1 MAQITFD
8 NPSKRVEDLMIKAYR
23 QMRPFIVS
31 AHVNVEYIRGNQN
44 IRVDKN
50 LNIKKIE
57 QANKIYMERKIFNR
71 MSSIY
76 LSRLGLLSANMPLV
90 GFKQDGS
97 TPGRFIDYTE
107 GNMFVQDLR
116 KDIQFKSK
124 VHNKI
129 SAIGDMHG
137 LVWVKTGIDWTA
149 GKKIGTYDVKIS
161 KDGEPEKKLKQT
173 FYEGRPWVEVCP
185 MDEVFAD
192 NYYEEDEDNITEL
205 VHRRLF
211 TLDYIKRRWG
221 IEAKEDLFDNKAGI
235 APTLSPNDP
244 RRTYTMNNKK
254 ELRYAFVY
262 EYYHRANAEYPN
274 GVYFVLINNQLVTDI
289 LPLPYE
295 NGKNGSRHIPFNA
308 VRLMTIPNYLIGPT
322 VYNQIVPVQDTY
334 NSVKNRVLEYIN
346 RIGVSQVY
354 AWENSLVDKKQLS
367 NRPGEIFMLR
377 RNSKPPQPVVQDK
390 LGTEFLNYLMTLE
403 RDMTDIA
410 GLSQLTAYGMAK
422 SGMRTDGVVDK
433 ISESDQNKLEHAVD
447 NIGEAYVKIFK
458 KLIYI
463 EMMRER
469 ILTQELQLAKIDDY
483 IMKYKIEA
491 VDVEQLDVTNR
502 DFLMKDDQYINAKFQ
517 QATSIGV
524 YNPQSGLT
532 YVQKVAIME
541 RLALGS
547 ILNTLDPV
555 EVETNQIV
563 REEHEE
569 IEQGLEPEVE
579 KFHVHEQHIYE
590 HYLYMQSPVMR
601 KLRKYNK
608 DKYDKVKDA
617 LMKHIQEH
625 EKFTQDKQNSFGHMM
640 KNYDQNQNQNFKK

>member
-221 IEAKEDLFDNKAGI
+221 IEAKEDLFDR
-235 APTLSPNDP
+235 S
-244 RRTYTMNNKK
+244 
-254 ELRYAFVY
+254 
-262 EYYHRANAEYPN
+262 
-274 GVYFVLINNQLVTDI
+274 
-289 LPLPYE
+289 
-295 NGKNGSRHIPFNA
+295 
-308 VRLMTIPNYLIGPT
+308 
-322 VYNQIVPVQDTY
+322 
-334 NSVKNRVLEYIN
+334 
-346 RIGVSQVY
+346 
-354 AWENSLVDKKQLS
+354 
-367 NRPGEIFMLR
+367 
-377 RNSKPPQPVVQDK
+377 
-390 LGTEFLNYLMTLE
+390 
-403 RDMTDIA
+403 
-410 GLSQLTAYGMAK
+410 
-422 SGMRTDGVVDK
+422 
-433 ISESDQNKLEHAVD
+433 
-447 NIGEAYVKIFK
+447 
-458 KLIYI
+458 
-463 EMMRER
+463 
-469 ILTQELQLAKIDDY
+469 
-483 IMKYKIEA
+483 
-491 VDVEQLDVTNR
+491 
-502 DFLMKDDQYINAKFQ
+502 
-517 QATSIGV
+517 
-524 YNPQSGLT
+524 
-532 YVQKVAIME
+532 
-541 RLALGS
+541 
-547 ILNTLDPV
+547 
-555 EVETNQIV
+555 
-563 REEHEE
+563 EEHN
-569 IEQGLEPEVE
+569 V
-579 KFHVHEQHIYE
+579 
-590 HYLYMQSPVMR
+590 
-601 KLRKYNK
+601 
-608 DKYDKVKDA
+608 
-617 LMKHIQEH
+617 
-625 EKFTQDKQNSFGHMM
+625 
-640 KNYDQNQNQNFKK
+640 